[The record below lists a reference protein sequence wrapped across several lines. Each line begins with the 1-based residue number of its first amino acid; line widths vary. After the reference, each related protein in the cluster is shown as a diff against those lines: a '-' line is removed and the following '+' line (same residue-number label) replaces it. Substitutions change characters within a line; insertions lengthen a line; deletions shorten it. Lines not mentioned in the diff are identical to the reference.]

1 MAASAGAQALLP
13 EDRQPVPG
21 KPRVLVVPGQGAR
34 LRQDDARLARLID
47 ATTAAQEEPSP
58 WTPDRMAGVVADPA
72 VTALVRQL
80 SSVEW
85 AERADATARLL
96 DRAIPDEQI
105 WVHLRA
111 GGLGPEAHSRLLHVG
126 QERLVHAP
134 RGALGIQMAG
144 RFEENDGVVVTGLV
158 PGMPAQKVLKPGDRI
173 VSIEGQRIQVSTQ
186 LTAIVQ
192 ARRPGDRIAMIVMRG
207 ERDEL
212 GRVKGGPD
220 GKPVETRVDLQVEL
234 GSREDLDRLGDGNA
248 INDAPG
254 VEAQGR
260 LRAMRLAQEFPVPV
274 ADIPVT
280 QLSGERPDVDSHPE
294 IVRLKET
301 LANAERT
308 GFSRGLGPILQA
320 QLRQLEAQARV
331 PSLEPAEREWWEAVV
346 ERFRELMPPELREQ
360 PAGGP
365 PRSEPR

>member
-1 MAASAGAQALLP
+1 MGAQAQVLLP
-13 EDRQPVPG
+13 EDRQPAQG
-21 KPRVLVVPGQGAR
+21 KPRVPLVPGQGVR
-34 LRQDDARLARLID
+34 IRQDDGRLSRLIG
-47 ATTAAQEEPSP
+47 ASTAPQEDPVP
-58 WTPDRMAGVVADPA
+58 WTTDRLSGVVADPA
-72 VTALVRQL
+72 VTALVRALDSMDWSQ
-80 SSVEW
+80 
-85 AERADATARLL
+85 RADATARLL
-96 DRAIPDEQI
+96 DRTIPDEQI
-105 WVHLRA
+105 WVHLRI
-111 GGLGPEAHSRLLHVG
+111 GGLTPEAHARLLHVG
-126 QERLVHAP
+126 EERLIHAP

-144 RFEENDGVVVTGLV
+144 RFEENDGVVVSGLV

-186 LTAIVQ
+186 LTSIVQ
-192 ARRPGDRIAMIVMRG
+192 AKRPGERISMIVMRG

-212 GRVKGGPD
+212 GRIKGGPD

-248 INDAPG
+248 INDAPM
-254 VEAQGR
+254 VEAQAR
-260 LRAMRLAQEFPVPV
+260 LRAQRLAADFPAPV
-274 ADIPVT
+274 AVPPV
-280 QLSGERPDVDSHPE
+280 QALAGERPDVDSHPD

-331 PSLEPAEREWWEAVV
+331 PTLEAAEREWWEAVV
-346 ERFRELMPPELREQ
+346 ERFRELVPPELREQ
-360 PAGGP
+360 PPTGVA